1 MDTPAE
7 NGKSS
12 TENGT
17 IISKDIE
24 TQTIASMSNFVSVCS
39 AENGDANLFE
49 LPLDENGNLKKK
61 TLVSQ
66 FPDAEGLKYR
76 LGAKIRCDI

>member
-1 MDTPAE
+1 MVTPAE

-24 TQTIASMSNFVSVCS
+24 TQTIASRSNFVSVCS
-39 AENGDANLFE
+39 AENGDDNLFE
-49 LPLDENGNLKKK
+49 LPLEEDGNLRIK
-61 TLVSQ
+61 TLRSQ
-66 FPDAEGLKYR
+66 FPDADGLKYR
-76 LGAKIRCDI
+76 YVWLNNI